1 MLDLLSTV
9 LVHTDEIFELVYFNN
24 IKALTWESDSGK
36 LKYVF
41 NWKFMDLTER
51 QYAYVKK

>member
-36 LKYVF
+36 LKYAF

-51 QYAYVKK
+51 HYAYVKK